1 MVVRWGE
8 ERLGVVPGHIAKN
21 AVLDV
26 ASEKP
31 FLAERSGVLLRIDSP
46 AHVSPKEKRSLISGL
61 NLLIKVELEELLG
74 LACAVHSN

>member
-46 AHVSPKEKRSLISGL
+46 AHVSPEEKRSLISGL